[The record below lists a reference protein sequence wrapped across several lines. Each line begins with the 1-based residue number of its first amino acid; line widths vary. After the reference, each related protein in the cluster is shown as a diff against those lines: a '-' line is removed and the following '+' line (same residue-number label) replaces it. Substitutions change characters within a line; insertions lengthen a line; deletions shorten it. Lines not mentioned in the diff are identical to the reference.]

1 MTMNCTA
8 RRSDDHELNVTMSVS
23 AATYDGEECTQI
35 VLQPEHSDAE
45 LEEKLRQI
53 SSQDLLTGL
62 YNRQYLMDA
71 LAEAIANAG
80 KKNETGALAYI
91 ALDNFLSMKSQV
103 GISGADLLL
112 GDLATLLREQAGG
125 DLALAR
131 LSDDAF

>member
-1 MTMNCTA
+1 TA

-91 ALDNFLSMKSQV
+91 ALDNFMSMKGQV

-112 GDLATLLREQAGG
+112 G
-125 DLALAR
+125 
-131 LSDDAF
+131 